1 MAKSSK
7 KKNNDLLNREYE
19 RLGDSGCEI
28 CHGLGYYRYDV
39 PFGHEDFGKIF
50 PCTCRSEEILN
61 AVEKR
66 LFSFSNLSALAHMTF
81 EFFVP
86 QGKEGLSEINAAS
99 VRNAFDRAKDYA
111 ESLEGW
117 LLIEGKYGCGK
128 THLAAA
134 IGNAVVKDKAYETIF
149 ITTPDLLDALRFAYS
164 DPSETFEARFERIR
178 EVPLLILD
186 DFGTHN
192 ATQWAQEKLFQIIN
206 YRYINQLST
215 VITTNLVLDDIESR
229 IRSRLQ
235 DERLVTHVVITAP
248 DFRLQSSEVSTPGL
262 SVLHLYPDATFGNF
276 NTREGDEGKEIKR
289 VVMEFDQARSGRTPE
304 KKVVT
309 TYITKED
316 IKTLK
321 DALGASIEFAEDPR
335 GWLVVLGPHGCGK
348 THLAAAI
355 GNYRVSV
362 GGQPA
367 LMVSVISLLDY
378 LRETFSPD
386 ARISYGRRF
395 EEVKK
400 APLLILDGL
409 GTENPTDWAK
419 EKLFQLLDY
428 RYATRLPTV
437 ITSANTL
444 DELEAAD
451 ERILNRLLDE
461 NLCQIAPIEM
471 PKYFGI
477 GLPRNHGQKK

>member
-1 MAKSSK
+1 MVKSSK
-7 KKNNDLLNREYE
+7 KGDLINNESYQMM
-19 RLGDSGCEI
+19 GDPDCEI
-28 CHGLGYYRYDV
+28 CHGLGYVRTDV
-39 PFGHEDFGKIF
+39 PVGNPDFGKVQ
-50 PCTCRSEEILN
+50 PCTCRSEEILD

-81 EFFVP
+81 DSFIP
-86 QGKEGLSEINAAS
+86 QGKEGQSEINATS
-99 VRNAFDRAKDYA
+99 VRNAYDRAMEYA
-111 ESLEGW
+111 QSLDGW
-117 LLIEGKYGCGK
+117 LLLEGKFGCGK

-134 IGNAVVKDKAYETIF
+134 IGNAVVKGKAHETIF

-164 DPSETFEARFERIR
+164 DPNESFESRFERIR

-206 YRYINQLST
+206 FRYINRLPT
-215 VITTNLVLDDIESR
+215 VITTNLALDDIESR

-235 DERLVTHVVITAP
+235 DERLVTHVLITAP
-248 DFRLQSSEVSTPGL
+248 DFRLRSSEVSTPGL
-262 SVLHLYPDATFGNF
+262 SVLHLYPNATFGNF
-276 NTREGDEGKEIKR
+276 NAREGDEGKEIKR
-289 VVMEFDQARSGRTPE
+289 MVMAYDDLRGGRSQERKME
-304 KKVVT
+304 T
-309 TYITKED
+309 TYITRED

-335 GWLVVLGPHGCGK
+335 GWLVILGAHGCGK

-400 APLLILDGL
+400 APLLIMDGL

-419 EKLFQLLDY
+419 EKLFQLLDF

-444 DELEAAD
+444 EELEAAD
-451 ERILNRLLDE
+451 ERVLNRLLDE
-461 NLCQIAPIEM
+461 NLCRIVPIEM

-477 GLPRNHGQKK
+477 GLSRNQGRKK

>member
-7 KKNNDLLNREYE
+7 KEIPTNKYNYTI
-19 RLGDSGCEI
+19 LGDPECKI
-28 CHGLGYYRYDV
+28 CHGLGYVRIDV
-39 PFGHEDFGKIF
+39 PVGHPDFGKVR
-50 PCTCRSEEILN
+50 PCICRKEEILD
-61 AVEKR
+61 AVERR
-66 LFSFSNLSALAHMTF
+66 LFSFSNLNALAHLTF
-81 EFFVP
+81 ESFNP
-86 QGKEGLSEINAAS
+86 DGKQGISSLDSAS
-99 VRNAFDRAKDYA
+99 VRRAYEAAQEFASKLD
-111 ESLEGW
+111 GW
-117 LLIEGKYGCGK
+117 LLIEGKFGCGK

-134 IGNAVVKDKAYETIF
+134 IGNQVVKEQTLETIF
-149 ITTPDLLDALRFAYS
+149 ITTPDLLDVLRFAYS
-164 DPSETFEARFERIR
+164 DPEESFEERYEHIR
-178 EVPLLILD
+178 KVPLLILD

-206 YRYINQLST
+206 YRYINQLPL
-215 VITTNLVLDDIESR
+215 VITTNLPLDDIESR

-235 DERLVTHVVITAP
+235 DERLVTHVNITAP
-248 DFRLQSSEVSTPGL
+248 DYRLPNNEISTPGL
-262 SVLHLYPDATFGNF
+262 SVLHLYPNATFGNF
-276 NTREGDEGKEIKR
+276 NSREADEGKEIKR
-289 VVMEFDQARSGRTPE
+289 TIIEYDNQPGQFPE
-304 KKVVT
+304 KKVVA

-321 DALGASIEFAEDPR
+321 DALGASIAYAEDPS

-362 GGQPA
+362 GSQPA

-395 EEVKK
+395 EEIKK

-409 GTENPTDWAK
+409 GTENPTDWAR

-428 RYATRLPTV
+428 RYVTKLPTV
-437 ITSANTL
+437 ITSAKTL
-444 DELEAAD
+444 DELEMAD

-461 NLCQIAPIEM
+461 NLCQVVGIEM

-477 GLPRNHGQKK
+477 GVKRSGKRK

>member
-7 KKNNDLLNREYE
+7 KGKPQTNNPYPMM
-19 RLGDSGCEI
+19 GDPDCPI
-28 CHGLGYYRYDV
+28 CHGLGYVRADV
-39 PFGHEDFGKIF
+39 PVGHADFGKVQ

-66 LFSFSNLSALAHMTF
+66 LFSFSNLSALSHMTF
-81 EFFVP
+81 ESFLP
-86 QGKEGLSEINAAS
+86 QGKDGLSALNAAS
-99 VRNAFDRAKDYA
+99 VRSAYDRALEYA
-111 ESLEGW
+111 QSLDGW
-117 LLIEGKYGCGK
+117 LLLEGKYGCGK

-134 IGNAVVKDKAYETIF
+134 IGNAVVRDKALETIF

-164 DPSETFEARFERIR
+164 DPDETFESRFERIR
-178 EVPLLILD
+178 EIPLLILD

-192 ATQWAQEKLFQIIN
+192 ATHWAQEKLFQIIN
-206 YRYINQLST
+206 FRYINRLPT
-215 VITTNLVLDDIESR
+215 VITTNLALDDVESR

-235 DERLVTHVVITAP
+235 DERLVQHVVITAP
-248 DFRLQSSEVSTPGL
+248 DYRLPSSEVSTPGL

-276 NTREGDEGKEIKR
+276 NTREADEGKEIKR
-289 VVMEFDQARSGRTPE
+289 VVVEYNESRGGRMPE
-304 KKVVT
+304 KKAVS
-309 TYITKED
+309 TYITKDD
-316 IKTLK
+316 IRTLK
-321 DALGASIEFAEDPR
+321 EALGAAIQFAEEPN
-335 GWLVVLGPHGCGK
+335 GWLAILGAHGSGK

-437 ITSANTL
+437 ITTANTL
-444 DELEAAD
+444 EELEAAD
-451 ERILNRLLDE
+451 ERILNRLLDV
-461 NLCQIAPIEM
+461 NLCQVLPIEM

-477 GLPRNHGQKK
+477 GLPRNHGRKK